1 MSLGIT
7 AAGWAAIG
15 TTAVAAYSA
24 DRHGDAADAAAAA
37 QGDAARAGMSEQQG
51 RFDSVL
57 KLLQPY
63 VDAGTGAL
71 AQQKD
76 LVGLGSDPRAQ
87 QAAIDAIMRSP
98 QFTSAQK
105 LGEGRILANAS
116 ATGGLRGGN
125 TQAALAQFNP
135 SLLASA
141 INDQYGR
148 LGGLVSI
155 GQNAAAGV
163 GNAGMAT
170 GNQISGLLQQL
181 GASQAGGALAGGR
194 QQAGYAGAIGQGL
207 GMFAGLGGF
216 RSLGSANG
224 GTDTLQQQGTEQG
237 WW

>member
-15 TTAVAAYSA
+15 TTAAAVYSA
-24 DRHGDAADAAAAA
+24 DRQGDAADAAAAA
-37 QGDAARAGMSEQQG
+37 QGDAARAGMSESQS
-51 RFDSVL
+51 RFEAIQ

-71 AQQKD
+71 TQQQALAGIGTPQAQQE
-76 LVGLGSDPRAQ
+76 AI
-87 QAAIDAIMRSP
+87 AAVMRSP
-98 QFTSAQK
+98 QFTSAQQF
-105 LGEGRILANAS
+105 GEGRILANAS

-125 TQAALAQFNP
+125 TQAALAQFSP
-135 SLLASA
+135 SLLAGA

-163 GNAGMAT
+163 GNAGMST
-170 GNQISGLLQQL
+170 GGRISDLLQQL

-194 QQAGYAGAIGQGL
+194 QQAGYAGAFGQGL
-207 GMFAGLGGF
+207 GMYAGLGGF
-216 RSLGSANG
+216 RSSGGAAG